1 MNFHKRV
8 PIAFAAVAVMLGA
21 DYWIVS
27 RPEPHGV
34 AEFNPIKV
42 SLGREELILEN
53 LTQRGSSLLLH
64 QGGKNEVV
72 EIFFEKGVFAPAIQ
86 KLLRNQPWAQSSE
99 AQNISYTTLDT
110 LGAAGPPC
118 RTSVEIKSADS
129 AFPELRLFQD
139 GIAGG
144 EEHRELSFKAKSR
157 IQVDSLTTPDDDDP
171 AQTNGPGCRKL
182 LQAGG
187 NRFTLTRT
195 PLSVLAEAGSS
206 VRLKFMPASAT
217 PLWDNRPDSP
227 RSLFEPFRGIS
238 LEARSVRRS
247 PIDSPQRLFLAAA
260 PKGKKALAID
270 NLFAGSDTLQ
280 INLAGVGWVISD
292 EHPVGPTLREWVS
305 ASRLRAALIGLFN
318 MVIFCGA
325 ILFCAESSPTI
336 KGMIRHATRGPVFR
350 VPSPAHGLVVFLCHC
365 SEDKPMVREID
376 RVLKSNGFQPWLD
389 EDDIFPAH
397 LWDKEIKQGLRSS
410 HAVIICL
417 SNTFVRKEGYVQK
430 ELRYAIDI
438 ANEKPEG
445 VVFLIPVRLDNCE
458 ILPSLA
464 DLQFIDWFKLDGS
477 EKMLRALRERAKEVE
492 IDVAASSGQA

>member
-1 MNFHKRV
+1 MNFRKRV

-144 EEHRELSFKAKSR
+144 EEHRELSLKAKSR
-157 IQVDSLTTPDDDDP
+157 IQVDSLTAPDDP
-171 AQTNGPGCRKL
+171 AQTNQPGCRKL
-182 LQAGG
+182 LQAGE
-187 NRFTLTRT
+187 NRFILTRM

-217 PLWDNRPDSP
+217 PLFDNRPNSP
-227 RSLFEPFRGIS
+227 GLFEPFQAIS

-247 PIDSPQRLFLAAA
+247 PIDSPQKLFLAAA
-260 PKGKKALAID
+260 PKGKEALAID
-270 NLFAGSDTLQ
+270 DLLAGSDTLQ
-280 INLAGVGWVISD
+280 VNLSGVAWVTFD
-292 EHPVGPTLREWVS
+292 ERPVGPTLAEWVS
-305 ASRLRAALIGLFN
+305 ASRLRAGLIGLLN

-325 ILFCAESSPTI
+325 ILFCAESSPNV
-336 KGMIRHATRGPVFR
+336 KAMIRRATKGPVFR

-365 SEDKPMVREID
+365 SEDKPIVREID
-376 RVLKSNGFQPWLD
+376 RALKSNGFQPWLD

-410 HAVIICL
+410 HAVIVCL

-445 VVFLIPVRLDNCE
+445 VVFLIPVRLEKCE

-464 DLQFIDWFKLDGS
+464 DLQFIDWFELDGP
-477 EKMLRALRERAKEVE
+477 EKMLRALRERSNGVHGP
-492 IDVAASSGQA
+492 S